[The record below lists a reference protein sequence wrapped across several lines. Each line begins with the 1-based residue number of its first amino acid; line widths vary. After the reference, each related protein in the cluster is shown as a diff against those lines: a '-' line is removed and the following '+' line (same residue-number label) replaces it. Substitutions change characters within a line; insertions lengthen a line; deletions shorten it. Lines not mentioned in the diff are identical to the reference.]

1 MKEIYPNGRFGGFHW
16 GAPIEFQTLY
26 LFLVCLTP
34 PIGGTP
40 FLPLTDFL
48 PFFLLKRN
56 WEYPPAP
63 SPPKRKKSAK
73 YFIAISLGNDQNS
86 QNLLALPLAPPNEQ
100 IGITNIERLFQDEL
114 RQKDKK
120 GFWLRSIELI

>member
-86 QNLLALPLAPPNEQ
+86 QNLLAFIVKDGPLPLAPPNEQ

-120 GFWLRSIELI
+120 GF

>member
-1 MKEIYPNGRFGGFHW
+1 MPDTPYWGYTLPPLNG
-16 GAPIEFQTLY
+16 
-26 LFLVCLTP
+26 
-34 PIGGTP
+34 
-40 FLPLTDFL
+40 FL
-48 PFFLLKRN
+48 PFFLLKLN
-56 WEYPPAP
+56 WEYPAAP

-86 QNLLALPLAPPNEQ
+86 QNLLAFIVKDGPLPLAPPKEQ

>member
-1 MKEIYPNGRFGGFHW
+1 MKEIYPNGHFGGFLW
-16 GAPIEFQTLY
+16 GAPIEFQTFY

-120 GFWLRSIELI
+120 GF

>member
-1 MKEIYPNGRFGGFHW
+1 MPDTPYWGYTLPPLNG
-16 GAPIEFQTLY
+16 
-26 LFLVCLTP
+26 
-34 PIGGTP
+34 
-40 FLPLTDFL
+40 FL
-48 PFFLLKRN
+48 PFFLLKLN

-120 GFWLRSIELI
+120 GF